1 MWAVLQCEVYMH
13 MFNYTIVHDIKG
25 LTHSLISHYLV
36 YNWNK
41 VLSWG
46 TVYCCT
52 IHCTCTTHTMHMY
65 TVDCVHD
72 QNVTIHNVSLMPYY
86 LILWIINYIRITIG
100 SAVYMQTRWKGQ
112 FYFVSTISPYLYA
125 LSKEYLTADST
136 TITA

>member
-72 QNVTIHNVSLMPYY
+72 QNVTIHNVSLMLYY
-86 LILWIINYIRITIG
+86 LILWIINYICITIG
-100 SAVYMQTRWKGQ
+100 SYLSIPVTAVISGLHANKVEGPILLCIDHFTL
-112 FYFVSTISPYLYA
+112 FVCTF
-125 LSKEYLTADST
+125 
-136 TITA
+136 